1 MTSGNNIF
9 LRHSEKDGRPFLLWT
24 LPAPMKTLSWALEG
38 GGFAKT
44 QQLCW
49 IQVSPQDLTL
59 DTCPRSFLKAAMLE
73 CSAANGLGFMTSA
86 RLAHFAHAVAQ
97 VGETTATAVVTV
109 GLGNALRAGDPSYQI
124 RRWGTI
130 NCACLVDV
138 PLSAEAMLEA
148 MVISAEAKT
157 AAVMD
162 AGVRSV
168 MSGLPATGTGTD
180 CHAIVCPDKSEELV
194 YAGKHTDVGS
204 AIGAAVFDAVSR
216 GIQSW
221 ILHHPNHPLI
231 QALPREMPS
240 NSLEV
245 KEA

>member
-1 MTSGNNIF
+1 
-9 LRHSEKDGRPFLLWT
+9 
-24 LPAPMKTLSWALEG
+24 MKTLSWALAG

-49 IQVSPQDLTL
+49 IQVSPQDLTPEI
-59 DTCPRSFLKAAMLE
+59 CPRSFLQAAMME
-73 CSAANGLGFMTSA
+73 CSAAHGLGFMTSA
-86 RLAHFAHAVAQ
+86 RLEHFAHALAQ
-97 VGETTATAVVTV
+97 VGETTAIAVATV
-109 GLGNALRAGDPSYQI
+109 GRGNALRAGDPSYQSH
-124 RRWGTI
+124 RWGTI

-157 AAVMD
+157 AAMIE

-180 CHAIVCPDKSEELV
+180 CHAIVCPDNSEELV

-221 ILHHPNHPLI
+221 IQHHPSHPLI
-231 QALPREMPS
+231 QPIPRHIA
-240 NSLEV
+240 SLWRL
-245 KEA
+245 KRQ